1 MLTKK
6 QHELLLFIDGH
17 LRRTGFSPSFDEMK
31 DALGLRSKSGIHRLI
46 SALEERGFLHR
57 RHHRARALEIL
68 RLPDIE
74 PSPVRKPVDPPAPG
88 PAVPS
93 AAVIAGMVEL
103 PFVGR
108 IAAGNPIEAINASTT
123 HIVVPASL
131 MSKASDHYALEV
143 TGDSMEDAGILD
155 GDTVIIRAQAQASD
169 GQIAVALIDGEE
181 VTLKRVRHQGDEIA
195 LIPANTRYETRTLPA
210 SRVSIQGTLAGL
222 MRRY

>member
-74 PSPVRKPVDPPAPG
+74 IPPPPPVKAPG
-88 PAVPS
+88 PSRPEGADAAFLVP
-93 AAVIAGMVEL
+93 VVEV

-108 IAAGNPIEAINASTT
+108 VAAGNPIEAITT
-123 HIVVPASL
+123 DTTRIAVPADML
-131 MSKASDHYALEV
+131 GKASHYALEV
-143 TGDSMEDAGILD
+143 MGDSMQDAGILD
-155 GDTVIIRAQAQASD
+155 GDMVIIREGTQATD
-169 GQIAVALIDGEE
+169 GQIVVALVDGDE
-181 VTLKRVRHQGDEIA
+181 VTLKRIRHEGGEIA
-195 LIPANTRYETRTLPA
+195 LIPANTRYETRLLPA
-210 SRVSIQGTLAGL
+210 SRVSVQGTLAGL
-222 MRRY
+222 IRRY

>member
-74 PSPVRKPVDPPAPG
+74 IPPPPPVKAPG
-88 PAVPS
+88 PSLPEGADAAFLVP
-93 AAVIAGMVEL
+93 VVEV

-108 IAAGNPIEAINASTT
+108 VAAGNPIEAITT
-123 HIVVPASL
+123 DTTRIAVPADML
-131 MSKASDHYALEV
+131 GKASHYALEV
-143 TGDSMEDAGILD
+143 TGDSMQDAGILD
-155 GDTVIIRAQAQASD
+155 GDMVIIREGTQATD
-169 GQIAVALIDGEE
+169 GQIVVALVDGDE
-181 VTLKRVRHQGDEIA
+181 VTLKRIRHEGGEIA
-195 LIPANTRYETRTLPA
+195 LIPANTRYETRLLPA
-210 SRVSIQGTLAGL
+210 SRVSVQGTLAGL
-222 MRRY
+222 IRRY

>member
-74 PSPVRKPVDPPAPG
+74 TMPSPVEQPDPAPG
-88 PAVPS
+88 MMPVAAFQVP
-93 AAVIAGMVEL
+93 VVEV

-108 IAAGNPIEAINASTT
+108 VAAGNPIEAISTDT
-123 HIVVPASL
+123 TRIAVPADML
-131 MSKASDHYALEV
+131 GKASHYALEV
-143 TGDSMEDAGILD
+143 TGDSMQDAGILD
-155 GDTVIIRAQAQASD
+155 GDMVIIREGAHASD
-169 GQIAVALIDGEE
+169 GQIVVALIDGDE
-181 VTLKRVRHQGDEIA
+181 VTLKRIRHEGGEIA
-195 LIPANTRYETRTLPA
+195 LIPANIRYETRLLPA
-210 SRVSIQGTLAGL
+210 ARVSVQGTLAGL
-222 MRRY
+222 IRRY